1 MDFELSK
8 STVHRKKAN
17 TENISK
23 NTSIVRLSSS
33 LMFIDENEIVLKTF
47 SEYVKKKNTDN
58 DLMTIYDHL
67 EHTIKLTCVLQDD
80 QKDAIISKIRNS
92 QDYGYVYYDKMLQEI
107 SRLVESCTAANRYKI
122 AFGNLLEDQL
132 SILSTGCVD
141 RLTLEHAINVL
152 SLEMAKL
159 EKTKVKSSRL
169 EKIATLCKTATR
181 LPLLDNAGCI
191 MIILA
196 DILQP
201 GILKGLKTVNT
212 NIDASTNVNLITKL
226 LQSITVAVGKIRES
240 SVDRITSI
248 DVHQLVDG
256 IRQVVELE
264 ILRTACGPCMQ
275 ALNILAWAQLIKNSK
290 VGKAANVF
298 SMLAK
303 LCNYKSKEEDLTWLE
318 DTYLAN
324 WLRIQIRE
332 VCEVGKILIVQSNWI
347 YQKEST
353 LEYAI
358 YNNEGGFMIQIK
370 KPNAL
375 ISNILDPFVYKDNYP
390 YKITAKSVFGN
401 WLIEQQLKQ
410 VTYVDASSVQQED
423 MPWYAGQRSAQTGKV
438 VYNCIWHAVEV
449 LLGNKRDGLLT
460 VAMSQRCKVKAP
472 VWEVLAVAHIVYR
485 SPTILTMTTNKQY
498 NNGITLPC
506 LHMQSGG
513 RKQSNWPSEVKVS
526 ANTNFDAMF
535 AGPSTDLLV
544 EQDSSTKLYAYVN
557 NKCFNACTLIMC
569 ILFAMFNICNCE
581 ELYLHKHNK
590 SYHGI
595 SNKQQT
601 HDKVAYNWTNYVYS
615 ARFIAGIGGFIMA
628 MFVVLHDRKKLA
640 SSLCRTV
647 GRTLVHSI
655 KLTLYLLMAGILLSA
670 VEKLILENGNDPEAH
685 AMLLISVS
693 AIGYTIMCVRGTC
706 LSGVDEQI
714 LNDSTFVARSTTTE
728 ESNWQVGAFTA
739 TTWIITTNLA
749 TNNWG
754 PTWSSIGIL
763 AIVGMLNTAN
773 TIANGGQLTQYN
785 SAELNDLSIR
795 TEEHA
800 GTSQT
805 GPPTPELQRHVNSG
819 LPPMEQGNT

>member
-1 MDFELSK
+1 MQNHYSMDFELSRP
-8 STVHRKKAN
+8 TVHRKKAN
-17 TENISK
+17 TENVSK

-47 SEYVKKKNTDN
+47 SEYVKKNNEHN

-67 EHTIKLTCVLQDD
+67 EHTIKLTCVLQEG

-107 SRLVESCTAANRYKI
+107 SRLVESCTAATRHKI
-122 AFGNLLEDQL
+122 AFGNLLENQL

-141 RLTLEHAINVL
+141 RLTLEHAIHVL

-201 GILKGLKTVNT
+201 GIIKGLKAVNT
-212 NIDASTNVNLITKL
+212 SIDANTDVDLITKL
-226 LQSITVAVGKIRES
+226 LQAITVAVGKIGEVS
-240 SVDRITSI
+240 IDKITSI

-256 IRQVVELE
+256 IRHVVELE

-275 ALNILAWAQLIKNSK
+275 ALNILAWAQLIKSSK
-290 VGKAANVF
+290 VAKAANVF

-303 LCNYKSKEEDLTWLE
+303 LCNYKSKEGITWLE

-324 WLRIQIRE
+324 WLRIQIHE
-332 VCEVGKILIVQSNWI
+332 VCEVGKIIIVQSNWI

-375 ISNILDPFVYKDNYP
+375 ISNILDPIVYKNDYP

-401 WLIEQQLKQ
+401 WLTEQQLKQ
-410 VTYVDASSVQQED
+410 VTYVDASITQQENV
-423 MPWYAGQRSAQTGKV
+423 PWYAEQRSAQTGKV

-449 LLGNKRDGLLT
+449 LLGNKRDGLLN

-485 SPTILTMTTNKQY
+485 SPTILTMNTNKQY
-498 NNGITLPC
+498 NNGTTLPY

-513 RKQSNWPSEVKVS
+513 RMQSNWPSEVKVS
-526 ANTNFDAMF
+526 ANTTFDAMF
-535 AGPSTDLLV
+535 AGPSTDSLV
-544 EQDSSTKLYAYVN
+544 EQNSQTKLYACVN
-557 NKCFNACTLIMC
+557 NKYSNLGTLIMC

-581 ELYLHKHNK
+581 EPYLHKHNE
-590 SYHGI
+590 SSHGTN
-595 SNKQQT
+595 NKQQT
-601 HDKVAYNWTNYVYS
+601 HDKVAYDWTIYVYS
-615 ARFIAGIGGFIMA
+615 ARFIAAIGGFVMA
-628 MFVVLHDRKKLA
+628 MFVVFHDRQNLA

-647 GRTLVHSI
+647 GKKLVRSI
-655 KLTLYLLMAGILLSA
+655 KLTLYLLMTGILLSA
-670 VEKLILENGNDPEAH
+670 LEKLILENGNDPEAQ
-685 AMLLISVS
+685 AMLLISFS
-693 AIGYTIMCVRGTC
+693 AIGYTFMCVRGTC
-706 LSGVDEQI
+706 LSGVDEQT
-714 LNDSTFVARSTTTE
+714 LSDSIISTRSTTTE

-739 TTWIITTNLA
+739 MTWIITTNLA

-754 PTWSSIGIL
+754 PTWSSISIL

-773 TIANGGQLTQYN
+773 TIANGGQITRHN
-785 SAELNDLSIR
+785 STELNPLSP
-795 TEEHA
+795 
-800 GTSQT
+800 QT
-805 GPPTPELQRHVNSG
+805 GRQTLEIQQHVDSG
-819 LPPMEQGNT
+819 LPRMDQRDS